1 MTRLDA
7 MIILLELPDEDCMHR
22 GYRYTVPR
30 DPRRDSEIIKR
41 DLGTAY
47 VAYRRQEMGVDISR
61 VVSVRRHVL
70 RLVREA

>member
-7 MIILLELPDEDCMHR
+7 MIILLELPDEACMHR
-22 GYRYTVPR
+22 GYHYTVPR
-30 DPRRDSEIIKR
+30 DPRRDAEIIKR